1 MIDKYI
7 ELVPN
12 IHSAIID
19 SFFKYSSSRSFFIF
33 GKSSS
38 FYLIRQVSFRAVV
51 LTSLT
56 YQSYLITKLRIFSL
70 KHDRL
75 KIKLI
80 VTASNQSSDY
90 FNNITMIL
98 LNVRTVKELDS
109 DLHVEN

>member
-7 ELVPN
+7 ELVRN

-19 SFFKYSSSRSFFIF
+19 SFFKYSGSRSFFIF
-33 GKSSS
+33 GKSS
-38 FYLIRQVSFRAVV
+38 FYLIRQVSFRVVV

-56 YQSYLITKLRIFSL
+56 YQSYLITELRIFSL
-70 KHDRL
+70 KHDQL

-98 LNVRTVKELDS
+98 LNVRTVKELNS
-109 DLHVEN
+109 DLHVEI